1 MKRRTT
7 AVTVRLGAVLTQ
19 QLVERAEKENANCA
33 ELLRKA
39 LEAYLSGGDQ
49 NHVVGE
55 AAETILARL
64 GSLESSLTREIRAL
78 VEVPADGGEE

>member
-1 MKRRTT
+1 MKKRTT

-39 LEAYLSGGDQ
+39 LESYLSGGDQ
-49 NHVVGE
+49 HDVVDE
-55 AAETILARL
+55 AAATILARL
-64 GSLESSLTREIRAL
+64 GLLEESITKEIRAL
-78 VEVPADGGEE
+78 IEMPAGGSDQ